1 MKIPPI
7 RPPIRSV
14 VLALAVLAA
23 FCVAA
28 ASLVSYLEAGA
39 FAAPGPATAETVLV
53 IAPGTSLNAIANR
66 LETEGVVR
74 HAMWFRLAVLRRGGA
89 EALRA
94 GEYAIPAQA
103 SMADIYDMVLQGRT
117 IQHRITV
124 AEGLTS
130 AQAVRLI
137 NADPVLIG
145 EPVEAPP
152 QGTLLPETYLFER
165 GTRRE
170 EILERMRTAQQ
181 ELLDMLWTTRAGELP
196 FDTPEEAVILAS
208 IVEKETSIAE
218 ERRRIAAVFINRLR
232 SGMRLES
239 DPTIIYGLT
248 GGEPLGHGLRVS
260 EIAEP
265 NPYNTYQIDGL
276 PPTPICNPGSDAIAA
291 VLDPPETDERFFVA
305 DGTGGHVFASTLN
318 EHARNVAAWRAIE
331 RQNAVP

>member
-7 RPPIRSV
+7 RSPSRFV
-14 VLALAVLAA
+14 VLALVVLAT
-23 FCVAA
+23 FCMAVA
-28 ASLVSYLEAGA
+28 SYLEARA
-39 FAAPGPATAETVLV
+39 FAAPGPAATQTVLV
-53 IAPGTSLNAIANR
+53 IAPGTSLGGIANH
-66 LETEGVVR
+66 LEAEGVVR
-74 HAMWFRLAVLRRGGA
+74 HAMLFRLGVMRRGGA
-89 EALRA
+89 VALRA

-103 SMADIYDMVLQGRT
+103 SMAGIYDMVLQGRT

-170 EILERMRTAQQ
+170 EILQRMAMAQQ
-181 ELLDMLWTTRAGELP
+181 ELLDKLWLTRADGLP
-196 FDTPEEAVILAS
+196 FDTPEQAIILAS
-208 IVEKETSIAE
+208 IVEKETGIAE
-218 ERRRIAAVFINRLR
+218 ERRRIAAVFVNRLR

-260 EIAEP
+260 EIAAP
-265 NPYNTYQIDGL
+265 NPYSTYQIDGL
-276 PPTPICNPGSDAIAA
+276 PPTPICNPGSEAIAA
-291 VLDPPETDERFFVA
+291 VLDPLETDERFFVA
-305 DGTGGHVFASTLN
+305 DGTGGHAFASTLN
-318 EHARNVAAWRAIE
+318 EHTRNVAAWRAIE